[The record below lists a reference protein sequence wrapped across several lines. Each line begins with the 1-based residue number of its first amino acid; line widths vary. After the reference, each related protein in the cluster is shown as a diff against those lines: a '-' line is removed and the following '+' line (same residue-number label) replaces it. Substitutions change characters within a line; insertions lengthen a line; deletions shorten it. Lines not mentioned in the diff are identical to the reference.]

1 MAVMP
6 PPRKGIPVSFRG
18 GHPKPVKAV
27 KPPTAQPPGPGP
39 MAGNRSPM
47 MHSNVTMGGKTPN
60 MMPPARNTSMMAPS
74 QPNASRMFA
83 DGGGISDPEPIGGMP
98 DMPPAAGDAPPAAGG
113 PPAPVGGPT
122 TVVITP
128 ESVNYHDDEQ
138 ACHLCS
144 YMGDDG
150 ICAVLQIQVSPPGS
164 CNAFKAGPQE
174 GTEGAG
180 PEGSAQG
187 DEGPDN
193 GEAPSDTPMGTS
205 ASGPQG

>member
-1 MAVMP
+1 MPMMP

-47 MHSNVTMGGKTPN
+47 MRSTATMGGKTPN

-74 QPNASRMFA
+74 QPNASRMYA
-83 DGGGISDPEPIGGMP
+83 DGGIADPEPIGGMP
-98 DMPPAAGDAPPAAGG
+98 DMPPAADAPPAAGA
-113 PPAPVGGPT
+113 PPMGGPT
-122 TVVITP
+122 SVVISP
-128 ESVNYHDDEQ
+128 ESVNYHDEEQ

-144 YMGDDG
+144 YMGGDG
-150 ICAVLQIQVSPPGS
+150 TCAVLQIQVSPGGA
-164 CNAFKAGPQE
+164 CNAFKAGSAE

-180 PEGSAQG
+180 PEGSGA
-187 DEGPDN
+187 DEGPDSGG
-193 GEAPSDTPMGTS
+193 GEAPTDTPMGTS
-205 ASGPQG
+205 GSGPQQ